1 MVNAATIASP
11 YLFAVEEVSAGGTVA
26 GYEGYL
32 WNGQLHNHAGE
43 YGDDGTGTVAVNLDY
58 AKNTASPK
66 LEFAGLT
73 PHSHMQTN
81 AQWTSYTSAVNAKII
96 SGTFVA
102 IPGAEW
108 GTLSTTNHVNVFYGS
123 SRASSATG
131 DIPAFYN
138 WLASSSGYGSFNHPW
153 DSGGNDMSNWQYYSI
168 ADKPG
173 NNAGK
178 MVMME
183 FKQTLGS
190 STGFDDY
197 PEALNNGWHIGI
209 TVSDD
214 EHSGK
219 PGDKYTNNP
228 RTGMWLTSLSTSAI
242 QTAMQE
248 LRFFASQT
256 DTGYIDIKV
265 GSFEMGDIAT
275 GLGAS
280 ETVSAK
286 LNPSL
291 SYSEVKLF
299 YKSGTTYTSKSMTS
313 AGSGVYTVT
322 QACNIDSWF
331 FVRAKTSS
339 SAYIVSS
346 PIWTSASGGDTTAPT
361 VSISSPTNGATVSG
375 TTTISASASDNV
387 GVSKV
392 EFYIDSTLKITDT
405 SSPYSYSWDTT
416 TYSNAGHSIYTKAYD
431 AVNNVGTSTTISVTV
446 SNTVSDTTAP
456 TVSVT
461 APSSGATVSGTTTIS
476 ASASDNV
483 GVSKVEFYIDS
494 TLKITDTS
502 SPYSYSW
509 DTTAYSNAGH
519 SIYAKAYDAAN
530 NVGTSTTISVTV
542 SNTVS
547 DDGGALSNGV
557 TANGNMD
564 STDGADMWYID
575 VGASATSMYVVMA
588 CGSSDFDTYGKF
600 NAQPTTSSYDW
611 RGYTDGGEENTVTSP
626 SQGRHYIMVDYY
638 SGSGTYTLIA
648 TITYGS
654 SDTTAPTVSISS
666 PSNGATVS
674 GSVTISF
681 SASDNS
687 GTISSR
693 AIKIDG
699 VSKSTSSSYTWD
711 TTSAANGAHTIRC
724 EATDPSGNVGYSQ
737 ITVTVSNTV
746 QGPPYTFTGVAGAD
760 QYYDVYL
767 TAGRTVQISL
777 SWSGSTDLDWFL
789 YYGTSTSYIVRGYTV
804 NNPEVGTWTVDT
816 TGWYKIKINKYS
828 GSDVTFTLNVTYI

>member
-1 MVNAATIASP
+1 
-11 YLFAVEEVSAGGTVA
+11 
-26 GYEGYL
+26 
-32 WNGQLHNHAGE
+32 
-43 YGDDGTGTVAVNLDY
+43 
-58 AKNTASPK
+58 
-66 LEFAGLT
+66 
-73 PHSHMQTN
+73 
-81 AQWTSYTSAVNAKII
+81 
-96 SGTFVA
+96 
-102 IPGAEW
+102 
-108 GTLSTTNHVNVFYGS
+108 
-123 SRASSATG
+123 
-131 DIPAFYN
+131 
-138 WLASSSGYGSFNHPW
+138 
-153 DSGGNDMSNWQYYSI
+153 
-168 ADKPG
+168 
-173 NNAGK
+173 
-178 MVMME
+178 
-183 FKQTLGS
+183 
-190 STGFDDY
+190 
-197 PEALNNGWHIGI
+197 
-209 TVSDD
+209 
-214 EHSGK
+214 
-219 PGDKYTNNP
+219 
-228 RTGMWLTSLSTSAI
+228 
-242 QTAMQE
+242 MQE

-256 DTGYIDIKV
+256 YTGYIDIKV

-361 VSISSPTNGATVSG
+361 VSISSPTN
-375 TTTISASASDNV
+375 
-387 GVSKV
+387 
-392 EFYIDSTLKITDT
+392 
-405 SSPYSYSWDTT
+405 
-416 TYSNAGHSIYTKAYD
+416 
-431 AVNNVGTSTTISVTV
+431 
-446 SNTVSDTTAP
+446 
-456 TVSVT
+456 
-461 APSSGATVSGTTTIS
+461 GATVSGTTTIS